1 MFQFNRSEGLLL
13 LKFPA
18 GFERQFEK
26 HVELVG
32 HLRQANVYPRVDLA
46 AYVATSP
53 SAALSR
59 FIVLTGSSSE
69 IARIDRVFYEP
80 AAEAFVATRCANNWD
95 AISPQAS
102 ISNVAAPGCMVD
114 VDGLERDLRAIEQ
127 EIAAGLYE
135 RAPVDSTEGTA
146 SWDS

>member
-26 HVELVG
+26 HLELVG
-32 HLRQANVYPRVDLA
+32 HLRHANVYPRVDLA
-46 AYVATSP
+46 AYAATGS

-80 AAEAFVATRCANNWD
+80 AAEAFVAARCANNWD
-95 AISPQAS
+95 AISPQSS

-114 VDGLERDLRAIEQ
+114 VNALERDLRAIE
-127 EIAAGLYE
+127 EGISAGRYE
-135 RAPVDSTEGTA
+135 RTPVD
-146 SWDS
+146 